1 MEQIILKRHFLKFYG
16 SLSLFLLVAIGLG
29 TALFV
34 EFVHGFEEGDWTIK
48 TVLGLPGSI
57 LCGFVIFYTPRK
69 YFRSAPIIT
78 IDRERIYFPGKTYN
92 WSDLSRI
99 ELRGRT
105 QFELLLTSTA
115 AGAAELSFKDG
126 TTHFIYDDF
135 YVKPWEWKMFVQ
147 KMVLEKQSYWQVEEA
162 RRVSYTFTTEDHFQT
177 YSNHYFTSVIGIML
191 TLTTVMFTA
200 TIVTSDHPAP
210 VWFIYAF
217 SLMGLCAYAYCG
229 TLVHYFQVGSEYVV
243 IRNHIFFWKRRY
255 FKLADIA
262 EVSIDSLHN
271 HPNFLKF
278 STRNFKTHRYFA
290 GTLRDKTWL
299 ALKDRLEERGV
310 KVRDYVISPH

>member
-1 MEQIILKRHFLKFYG
+1 M
-16 SLSLFLLVAIGLG
+16 SLFLLVAIAFGI
-29 TALFV
+29 ALFV
-34 EFVHGFEEGDWTIK
+34 EFVHGVEEGNWSIK

-57 LCGFVIFYTPRK
+57 LCGFAISYTPRK
-69 YFRSAPIIT
+69 LFRSVPIIK

-92 WSDLSRI
+92 WSDLSSI

-105 QFELLLTSTA
+105 HFEFLLTSTA

-135 YVKPWEWKMFVQ
+135 YVKPWEWKTFVQ
-147 KMVLEKQSYWQVEEA
+147 KMALEKQSSWQMEEA
-162 RRVSYTFTTEDHFQT
+162 GRDSYTFPTADHFET
-177 YSNHYFTSVIGIML
+177 YANHYFTSVIGIML
-191 TLTTVMFTA
+191 TLITVMFT
-200 TIVTSDHPAP
+200 TMFFTSDNPVP
-210 VWFIYAF
+210 VWFIYF
-217 SLMGLCAYAYCG
+217 MSLLGLCVYAYCG
-229 TLVHYFQVGSEYVV
+229 TLVHYFQVGNEYLV

-278 STRNFKTHRYFA
+278 STRNFRTHRYFA
-290 GTLRDKTWL
+290 STLRDKTWL

-310 KVRDYVISPH
+310 KVKDYVISPR

>member
-1 MEQIILKRHFLKFYG
+1 M
-16 SLSLFLLVAIGLG
+16 SLFLLVAIALG
-29 TALFV
+29 IALFMDSLQA
-34 EFVHGFEEGDWTIK
+34 FKEGNWSIK

-69 YFRSAPIIT
+69 YFRSVPIIT
-78 IDRERIYFPGKTYN
+78 IDRERIYFPGQTYN
-92 WSDLSRI
+92 WSDLSSI

-105 QFELLLTSTA
+105 HFEFLLTSTA

-135 YVKPWEWKMFVQ
+135 YVKPWEWKTFVQ
-147 KMVLEKQSYWQVEEA
+147 KMVLEKQSYWQEEEA
-162 RRVSYTFTTEDHFQT
+162 VHDSYTFTTADHFQT
-177 YSNHYFTSVIGIML
+177 YSNHYFTSIIGIML

-210 VWFIYAF
+210 VWFIYAI
-217 SLMGLCAYAYCG
+217 SLIGLCAYAYCG
-229 TLVHYFQVGSEYVV
+229 TLVHYFQVGSEYLV

-255 FKLADIA
+255 FRLADIA
-262 EVSIDSLHN
+262 EVSIESL
-271 HPNFLKF
+271 PNLPYILKF
-278 STRNFKTHRYFA
+278 STMNFKTHRYLA
-290 GTLRDKTWL
+290 GTLKDETWL

-310 KVRDYVISPH
+310 KVKDYVISPR